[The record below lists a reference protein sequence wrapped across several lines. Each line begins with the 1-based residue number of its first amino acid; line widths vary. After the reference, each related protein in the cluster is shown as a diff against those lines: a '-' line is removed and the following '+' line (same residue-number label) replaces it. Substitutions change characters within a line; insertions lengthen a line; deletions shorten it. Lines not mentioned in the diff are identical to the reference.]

1 MIDFDVLNRANDLI
15 DDLKIEAVLDTTGNQ
30 DRILIRL
37 QGVLGHLNT
46 VEFADRIIEFFQGD
60 WKGIPIIIDLKD
72 LQYISSSGIGTFTTI
87 RMQADHK
94 NSDLYLLKM
103 NQKVRQV
110 FDQLGFSSFFRLI
123 DSLEE
128 LQE

>member
-1 MIDFDVLNRANDLI
+1 MVDLDVLNRANDLI
-15 DDLKIEAVLDTTGNQ
+15 DDLKIEAVLDKATGQ
-30 DRILIRL
+30 ERILIRL

-46 VEFADRIIEFFQGD
+46 AEFAERILEFFQGD
-60 WKGIPIIIDLKD
+60 WKGIPIIMDLED

-110 FDQLGFSSFFRLI
+110 FDQLGFSSFFKLI

-128 LQE
+128 L